1 MRLGDASAARPPSGR
16 RFFDSLDLTTLPMSY
31 ASPASVCPDTT
42 NLEKLVQTIAYGL
55 PALGKEGLI
64 AANTKEGSL
73 RGDALSQKNDTARS
87 FCFSHLSTSFTASL
101 GKSGTWAQ
109 CPDQRLG
116 AVAF

>member
-1 MRLGDASAARPPSGR
+1 
-16 RFFDSLDLTTLPMSY
+16 MSY

-73 RGDALSQKNDTARS
+73 RGDALSQKNDTARLFVQCLEILAGWFVTDLAICLAADEGKIS
-87 FCFSHLSTSFTASL
+87 DVVCFPRCIAILEDSL
-101 GKSGTWAQ
+101 GKDVVKLEKMLRTPMS
-109 CPDQRLG
+109 
-116 AVAF
+116 